1 MCYIKFGEYKNIRSQ
16 LIIIFFV
23 VLIGMTI
30 YEVTKQLILP
40 NIGIW
45 ESHII
50 TIIFTTILATIG
62 AYFVLNERENLINK
76 YVTEKNRYK
85 EAEKEYR
92 TIFENTGTATVIIEE
107 DTTISLA
114 NHEFEK
120 ISGYGKKEI
129 ENVMKWIDFIAKE
142 DLEKMLK
149 YHKQRREKGQIPPRT
164 YEAHFI
170 DRYGNMKNVIFTVS
184 LIPGT
189 KKSVASLLDITER
202 KRIEEA
208 LKESEEKF
216 REVFNN
222 ANDAMFLHEVNE
234 NGLPGTFIEVNDIA
248 SKRLGYS
255 REELLKMSPM
265 DIDAIGEEMWPPVMD
280 KLFEI
285 GDITFEGLHL
295 SKDGL
300 KIPVEISSH
309 IFILNNERVVL
320 SIARDITERKIAQEE
335 MEELLNTLEL
345 RVKDRTIELEEA
357 YQSLRESELKFR
369 TLAENSPDI
378 ITRCDKNLKITYFS
392 KDSEDLGLSRDDFIG
407 KKIDDLKIDDDL
419 KYLWIEKVLDA
430 FSTCENQEFEYK
442 FYGSKGV
449 RYSQAIITPEYD
461 DKGKIETCIGIIRDI
476 TKRKLVENAL
486 RESEEKFRTLAENS
500 PAIIY
505 RFELVPERCFSYIN
519 PVVTSITGYTPEEH
533 YSDPDLGFK
542 LVCDEDKHFLDE
554 VSRGIFKNPLV
565 LRWVRKDGEIIWT
578 EQYNAPVYNDNGE
591 IVAIQGIVFDITE
604 RIEIEKSLERSEAK
618 YKELVEN
625 ANSSIIRLDKNGC
638 ITFFNEFAEKFFGFS
653 KEEIL
658 GKNVIGTIV
667 PETESSGRDLKKLI
681 DRIIDNP
688 EAYYYVE
695 NENMRKNGERVWVS
709 WTNKGIYN
717 ENGELAGILSIGINI
732 TELKKARESI
742 ENERNRLFKVLD
754 LIPAFLYLQAPD
766 YSIKFVNNEFKKRF
780 GEPEDGKFYDV
791 IHDCQEPNKP
801 CPSFKVFETKN
812 PQSWEWTD
820 NKGRNYIVYDYP
832 FPSFNEEE
840 LVLEV
845 GIDVTE
851 LKNTERKLKRTI
863 AELERSNDELRQF
876 AYITSHDLQEPLRSI
891 ASYAQLID
899 RRYKGKL
906 DSDAD
911 EFLDFMVEGAIRMK
925 TMIQGL
931 LEYSKIGK
939 GDEFK
944 PTNIENVLTQVLA
957 NLNATINENNAIITH
972 DQLPI
977 VTADS
982 RQLIQVFQNL
992 IGNAIKFRKKDET
1005 PKIHI
1010 STKKINNE
1018 HLFSVSDNSIG
1029 MEQQYT
1035 AKIFELFKR
1044 LHTIDKYSGSGIGL
1058 AIVKRII
1065 DRHGGRIWVESKYGK
1080 GSTFYFTIP
1089 IKEGKRMNLK

>member
-1 MCYIKFGEYKNIRSQ
+1 M
-16 LIIIFFV
+16 
-23 VLIGMTI
+23 
-30 YEVTKQLILP
+30 
-40 NIGIW
+40 
-45 ESHII
+45 
-50 TIIFTTILATIG
+50 
-62 AYFVLNERENLINK
+62 
-76 YVTEKNRYK
+76 
-85 EAEKEYR
+85 
-92 TIFENTGTATVIIEE
+92 
-107 DTTISLA
+107 
-114 NHEFEK
+114 
-120 ISGYGKKEI
+120 
-129 ENVMKWIDFIAKE
+129 
-142 DLEKMLK
+142 
-149 YHKQRREKGQIPPRT
+149 
-164 YEAHFI
+164 
-170 DRYGNMKNVIFTVS
+170 
-184 LIPGT
+184 
-189 KKSVASLLDITER
+189 ASLLDITER

-222 ANDAMFLHEVNE
+222 ANDAMFLHEIKE

-248 SKRLGYS
+248 SKKLGYS

-285 GDITFEGLHL
+285 GDITFEGLQL
-295 SKDGL
+295 AKDGL

-309 IFILNNERVVL
+309 IFILKNERVVL

-407 KKIDDLKIDDDL
+407 RKIEDLKIDDDL
-419 KYLWIEKVLDA
+419 KDLWIEKVLDA

-442 FYGSKGV
+442 FSGTKGV

-542 LVCDEDKHFLDE
+542 LVYDEDKHLLDE
-554 VSRGIFKNPLV
+554 LSRGIFKNPLV

-591 IVAIQGIVFDITE
+591 IVAIQGIAFDITE
-604 RIEIEKSLERSEAK
+604 RIEIEKSLEISEAK

-625 ANSSIIRLDKNGC
+625 ANSSIIRLDKKGC

-681 DRIIDNP
+681 DKIIDNP

-695 NENMRKNGERVWVS
+695 NENIRKNGERVWVS

-717 ENGELAGILSIGINI
+717 EEGEVAGILSIGINI

-766 YSIKFVNNEFKKRF
+766 YSIKFVNKEFKKLF
-780 GEPEDGKFYDV
+780 GEPEDKKFYEG
-791 IHDCQEPNKP
+791 IHDCQEPHKP
-801 CPSFKVFETKN
+801 CPTFKVFETKT

-820 NKGRNYIVYDYP
+820 NKGKNYIVYDYP

-899 RRYKGKL
+899 RRYRGKL

-944 PTNIENVLTQVLA
+944 PTNIEDVLTQVLA
-957 NLNATINENNAIITH
+957 NLNAINENNAIITH

-1035 AKIFELFKR
+1035 DKIFEIFKR

-1089 IKEGKRMNLK
+1089 IKEEKE